1 METRLPIS
9 YRIDRTAGIIEETW
23 TGTVSAG
30 VLARYWKQ
38 YVADPEV
45 LRIRRT
51 LVDLRECRITFS
63 GEELSQLLDTIV
75 LPALDGRDWTSAL
88 LVSDPVQFGVSR
100 QYNVFAERF
109 STDAIFYDRDAAM
122 KWLASA
128 TTNTE

>member
-1 METRLPIS
+1 MAIS
-9 YRIDRTAGIIEETW
+9 YRVDKGAGIIEETW
-23 TGTVSAG
+23 TGAISAS

-38 YVADPEV
+38 YMADAEV

-63 GEELSQLLDTIV
+63 GAELSHLLNTIV
-75 LPALDGRDWTSAL
+75 LPALDGRDWISAL

-109 STDAIFYDRDAAM
+109 STDAIFHDRDAAL

-128 TTNTE
+128 PTKSD